1 MKQKGL
7 IAWFAHNHVAAN
19 LLMLV
24 VMLGGLFS
32 ISLINKEI
40 FPVFALNRIMIS
52 ASYPGASPEDI
63 EQSINVK
70 IEQSLDNVKN
80 IKRIQSVAS
89 QGSATLTL
97 ELESEADLE
106 QVLDD
111 VKQQIEAISTFPVNM
126 ETPLVKRAEFTSN
139 VVFISLYGNLNE
151 RQLKEYAK
159 QVRDDILQQT
169 DASDVVVSGVKD
181 YEIAIDVS
189 ENALRKYGLTFEQ
202 VAQVVQQRSIDLP
215 GGMIKAKD
223 GDLLVR
229 INGQLYNGDGF
240 SSIVLQTRPDGSRLY
255 LSDVATISDG
265 FIEDHI
271 LNRFN
276 RERAAVIQVRNLT
289 DEDATKIAEQVGNY
303 VEQAQTKLPTGVYLD
318 SWGDMSH
325 YLEGRLNMMLS
336 NMFYGGIL
344 VFIILALF
352 LDIRVAFWV
361 ILGIPFCFLGTLL
374 FMPTPLVA
382 VSINLISLFGFILV
396 LGIVVDDAI
405 VVGESVYSEVEDKGQ
420 SIDNVIAG
428 AKKVAIPATFGVL
441 TTMAAFIPMLIS
453 DAPRTEFFK
462 AIAWV
467 VLLCLTFSL
476 IESKLIL
483 PAHLARARLAQG
495 KSRTNALSRLKQRFN
510 LAVDR
515 FINQGYRRFISVCIV
530 HRYSVLATF
539 SGILML
545 AIALVVSGQLRWV
558 FFPNL
563 PSDYI
568 QVNVDMNISSSDE
581 NNAKV
586 AAQIEEALYQ
596 TDAEIFQELGVHV
609 VKHTFINMEN
619 RQDLFVLAELHKT
632 ETLPITSFEILKQWQ
647 AQLPP
652 LVGVKNITFEASIGR
667 KQSDVQ
673 FSLKGD
679 DLAQLA
685 QASKAMQQLLYQYD
699 GTLNIKDDLSSPT
712 PEVKL
717 QLTEAG
723 EALGLSLASLA
734 SQVRHAFYG
743 YEVQRVLRNNEEVK
757 VMVRYPQQERST
769 IGYLESMKVI
779 VPNGRFVP
787 FTEVAKANIES
798 SYTSIN
804 RVDRKRSVIVSANVD
819 KSQTSPSEIYNDIL
833 ENKLDQLRQAFPSVK
848 FALDGRAKDEKN
860 TKGSLIRDSILAL
873 ITIFALMAIP
883 LRSYSQPLI
892 IMSVIP
898 FGIIGAIAGHYLAG
912 LTLNLLSVFGILAL
926 AGVVVNDSLVLVSFI
941 NRALQQGVPLE
952 QAVVN
957 AGCSRFRAIVLTSLT
972 TFFGLAPILL
982 EDSLQ
987 AQIVIPMATSLAFGI
1002 LFATVVTLLLVPSLY
1017 LILADIKRGMKRFYH
1032 WWWQPRTLE

>member
-19 LLMLV
+19 LLMLM

-40 FPVFALNRIMIS
+40 FPAFALNRIMIS

-89 QGSATLTL
+89 QGSASLTL

-229 INGQLYNGDGF
+229 TNGQLYNGDGF
-240 SSIVLQTRPDGSRLY
+240 SSIVLQTRLDGSRLY

-265 FIEDHI
+265 FIEDRI

-467 VLLCLTFSL
+467 VLLCLTLSL

-539 SGILML
+539 SGILLL
-545 AIALVVSGQLRWV
+545 AIALVISGQLRWV

-717 QLTEAG
+717 QLTKAG

-769 IGYLESMKVI
+769 IGYLENMKVI
-779 VPNGRFVP
+779 LPNGRFVP

-804 RVDRKRSVIVSANVD
+804 RVDRKRSVIVSANFD

>member
-40 FPVFALNRIMIS
+40 FPAFALNRIMIS

-89 QGSATLTL
+89 QGSASLTL

-169 DASDVVVSGVKD
+169 GASDVVVSGVKD

-229 INGQLYNGDGF
+229 TNGQLYNGDGF

-255 LSDVATISDG
+255 LSDIATISDG
-265 FIEDHI
+265 FIEDRI

-289 DEDATKIAEQVGNY
+289 DEDATKIAEQVGKY

-545 AIALVVSGQLRWV
+545 AIALVASGQLRWV

-717 QLTEAG
+717 QLTKAG

-769 IGYLESMKVI
+769 IGYLENMKVI
-779 VPNGRFVP
+779 LPNGRFVP

-819 KSQTSPSEIYNDIL
+819 KSQTSPSDIYNDIL
-833 ENKLDQLRQAFPSVK
+833 ENKLGQLRQAFPNVK

-941 NRALQQGVPLE
+941 NRALKQGVPLE

>member
-40 FPVFALNRIMIS
+40 FPAFALNRIMIS

-89 QGSATLTL
+89 QGSASLTL
-97 ELESEADLE
+97 ELESEANLE

-229 INGQLYNGDGF
+229 TNGQLYNGDGF

-255 LSDVATISDG
+255 LSDVATIADG
-265 FIEDHI
+265 FIEDRI

-717 QLTEAG
+717 QLTKAG

-779 VPNGRFVP
+779 LPNGRFVP
-787 FTEVAKANIES
+787 FTEMAKANIES

-819 KSQTSPSEIYNDIL
+819 KSQTSPSDIYNDIL
-833 ENKLDQLRQAFPSVK
+833 ENKLDQLRQAFPNVK

-941 NRALQQGVPLE
+941 NRALKQGVPLE

>member
-40 FPVFALNRIMIS
+40 FPAFALNRIMIS

-89 QGSATLTL
+89 QGSASLTL

-169 DASDVVVSGVKD
+169 GASDVVVSGVKD

-229 INGQLYNGDGF
+229 TNGQLYNGDGF

-265 FIEDHI
+265 FIEDRI

-289 DEDATKIAEQVGNY
+289 DEDATKIAEQVGKY
-303 VEQAQTKLPTGVYLD
+303 IEKAQTKLPTGVYLD

-483 PAHLARARLAQG
+483 PAHLARARLAQA

-530 HRYSVLATF
+530 HRYSVLAMF

-679 DLAQLA
+679 DLTQLA

-717 QLTEAG
+717 QLTKAG

-769 IGYLESMKVI
+769 IGYLENMKVI
-779 VPNGRFVP
+779 LPNGRFVP

-819 KSQTSPSEIYNDIL
+819 KSQTSPSDIYNDIL
-833 ENKLDQLRQAFPSVK
+833 ENKLAQLRQAFPNVK

-952 QAVVN
+952 LAVVN

>member
-7 IAWFAHNHVAAN
+7 IAWFAYNHVAAN

-40 FPVFALNRIMIS
+40 FPAFALNRIMIS

-89 QGSATLTL
+89 QGSASLTL

-202 VAQVVQQRSIDLP
+202 VSQVVQQRSIDLP

-229 INGQLYNGDGF
+229 TNGQLYNGDGF

-265 FIEDHI
+265 FIEDRI

-289 DEDATKIAEQVGNY
+289 DEDATKIAEQVAKY
-303 VEQAQTKLPTGVYLD
+303 VEKAQTKLPTGVYLD

-374 FMPTPLVA
+374 FMPTSLVA

-539 SGILML
+539 GGILML
-545 AIALVVSGQLRWV
+545 AIALVISGQLRWV

-717 QLTEAG
+717 QLTKAG

-769 IGYLESMKVI
+769 IGYLENMKVI
-779 VPNGRFVP
+779 LPNGRFVP

-833 ENKLDQLRQAFPSVK
+833 ENKLDQLRQAFPNVK

-941 NRALQQGVPLE
+941 NRALKQGIPLE

-957 AGCSRFRAIVLTSLT
+957 AGCSRFRAIVLISLT

>member
-7 IAWFAHNHVAAN
+7 IAWFADNHVAAN

-40 FPVFALNRIMIS
+40 FPAFALNRIMIS

-89 QGSATLTL
+89 QGSASLTL

-229 INGQLYNGDGF
+229 TNGQLYNGDGF

-255 LSDVATISDG
+255 LSDVATIADG
-265 FIEDHI
+265 FIEDRI

-303 VEQAQTKLPTGVYLD
+303 VEQAQTKLPTGVHLD

-483 PAHLARARLAQG
+483 PAHLARARLAQA

-530 HRYSVLATF
+530 HRYGVLATF

-545 AIALVVSGQLRWV
+545 AIALVASGQLRWV

-717 QLTEAG
+717 QLTKAG

-779 VPNGRFVP
+779 LPNGRFVP

-833 ENKLDQLRQAFPSVK
+833 ENKLYQLRQAFPNVK

-941 NRALQQGVPLE
+941 NRALKQGVPLE

-1017 LILADIKRGMKRFYH
+1017 LILSDIKRGMNRFYH

>member
-40 FPVFALNRIMIS
+40 FPAFALNRIMIS

-89 QGSATLTL
+89 QGSASLTL

-229 INGQLYNGDGF
+229 TNGQLYNGDGF

-255 LSDVATISDG
+255 LSDVATIADG
-265 FIEDHI
+265 FIEDRI

-420 SIDNVIAG
+420 NIDNVIAG

-510 LAVDR
+510 LVVDR

-717 QLTEAG
+717 QLTKAG

-779 VPNGRFVP
+779 LPNGRFVP

-819 KSQTSPSEIYNDIL
+819 KSQTSPSDIYNDIL
-833 ENKLDQLRQAFPSVK
+833 KNKLDQLRQAFPSVK

-941 NRALQQGVPLE
+941 NRALKQGVPLE

>member
-40 FPVFALNRIMIS
+40 FPAFALNRIMIS

-89 QGSATLTL
+89 QGSASLTL
-97 ELESEADLE
+97 ELESEANLE

-229 INGQLYNGDGF
+229 TNGQLYNGDGF

-265 FIEDHI
+265 FIEDRI

-289 DEDATKIAEQVGNY
+289 DEDATKIAEQVGKY

-483 PAHLARARLAQG
+483 PAHLARARLAQT
-495 KSRTNALSRLKQRFN
+495 KSRTNALLRLKQRFN

-515 FINQGYRRFISVCIV
+515 FINQGYRCFISVCIV

-545 AIALVVSGQLRWV
+545 AIALVVSGQLRLV

-717 QLTEAG
+717 QLTKAG

-779 VPNGRFVP
+779 LPNGRFVP

-819 KSQTSPSEIYNDIL
+819 KSQASPSDIYNDIL
-833 ENKLDQLRQAFPSVK
+833 ENKLDQLRQAFPNVK

-941 NRALQQGVPLE
+941 NRALKQGVPLE

>member
-40 FPVFALNRIMIS
+40 FPAFALNRIMIS

-89 QGSATLTL
+89 QGSASLTL

-229 INGQLYNGDGF
+229 TNGQLYNGDGF

-265 FIEDHI
+265 FIEDRI

-289 DEDATKIAEQVGNY
+289 DEDATKIAEQVGKY

-428 AKKVAIPATFGVL
+428 ANKVAIPATFGVL

-545 AIALVVSGQLRWV
+545 AIALVASGQLRWV

-717 QLTEAG
+717 QLTKAG

-769 IGYLESMKVI
+769 IGYLENMKVI
-779 VPNGRFVP
+779 LPNGRFVP

-819 KSQTSPSEIYNDIL
+819 KSQTSPSDIYNDIL
-833 ENKLDQLRQAFPSVK
+833 ENKLDQLRQVFPSVK

-941 NRALQQGVPLE
+941 NRALKQGVPLE

>member
-40 FPVFALNRIMIS
+40 FPAFALNRIMIS

-89 QGSATLTL
+89 QGSASLTL
-97 ELESEADLE
+97 ELEPEADLE

-229 INGQLYNGDGF
+229 TNGQLYNGDGF

-255 LSDVATISDG
+255 LSDVATIADG
-265 FIEDHI
+265 FIEDRI

-289 DEDATKIAEQVGNY
+289 DEDATKIAEQVGKY
-303 VEQAQTKLPTGVYLD
+303 VEQAQAKLPTGVYLD

-717 QLTEAG
+717 QLTKAG

-819 KSQTSPSEIYNDIL
+819 KSQTSPSDIYNDIL

-941 NRALQQGVPLE
+941 NRALKQGVPLE

-1017 LILADIKRGMKRFYH
+1017 LILADIKRGIKRFYH

>member
-40 FPVFALNRIMIS
+40 FPTFALNRIMIS

-89 QGSATLTL
+89 QGSASLTL

-215 GGMIKAKD
+215 SGMIKAKD

-229 INGQLYNGDGF
+229 TNGQLYNGDGF

-265 FIEDHI
+265 FIEDRI

-289 DEDATKIAEQVGNY
+289 DEDATKIAEQVGKY

-679 DLAQLA
+679 DLTQLA

-717 QLTEAG
+717 QLTKAG

-769 IGYLESMKVI
+769 IGYLENMKVI
-779 VPNGRFVP
+779 LPNGRFVP

-819 KSQTSPSEIYNDIL
+819 KSQTSPSDIYNDIL
-833 ENKLDQLRQAFPSVK
+833 ENKLDQLRQAFPKVK

-941 NRALQQGVPLE
+941 NRALKQGVPLE

>member
-1 MKQKGL
+1 MKAKGL
-7 IAWFAHNHVAAN
+7 IAWFTHNHVAAN
-19 LLMLV
+19 LLMLLV
-24 VMLGGLFS
+24 ILGGLFS
-32 ISLINKEI
+32 INLINKEI
-40 FPVFALNRIMIS
+40 FPAFAMNRIMIT

-63 EQSINVK
+63 EQSINIK

-80 IKRIQSVAS
+80 IKRIKSVAS
-89 QGSATLTL
+89 QGLASLTL
-97 ELESEADLE
+97 ELETGADLE
-106 QVLDD
+106 KVLDD
-111 VKQQIEAISTFPVNM
+111 VKQQIDAITTFPVNM
-126 ETPLVKRAEFTSN
+126 ETPLIKRAEFTSN
-139 VVFISLYGNLNE
+139 VMFISLYGNLNE

-159 QVRDDILQQT
+159 QVRDDILLET
-169 DASDVVVSGVKD
+169 SASDVVVSGVKD

-202 VAQVVQQRSIDLP
+202 VANAVQQRSIDLP
-215 GGMIKAKD
+215 GGIIKAKD

-229 INGQLYNGDGF
+229 TNGQLYSGDAF
-240 SSIVLQTRPDGSRLY
+240 SSIVLRTRSDGSRLL
-255 LSDVATISDG
+255 LSDVATVSDG
-265 FIEDHI
+265 FVENRV

-276 RERAAVIQVRNLT
+276 RQRAAVIQVRNLT
-289 DEDATKIAEQVGNY
+289 DEDATKISHQVSEY
-303 VEQAQTKLPTGVYLD
+303 IAKKQAQLPSGVYLD
-318 SWGDMSH
+318 TWGDMSH

-336 NMFYGGIL
+336 NMLYGGVL
-344 VFIILALF
+344 VFVILALF

-374 FMPTPLVA
+374 FMPTPFIA

-405 VVGESVYSEVEDKGQ
+405 VVGESVYTEVKDKGQ
-420 SIDNVIAG
+420 RIENVIKG
-428 AKKVAIPATFGVL
+428 VQNVAIPATFGVL

-462 AIAWV
+462 AIAWI
-467 VLLCLTFSL
+467 VLLCLSFSL

-483 PAHLARARLAQG
+483 PAHLARMRLTPPS
-495 KSRTNALSRLKQRFN
+495 KTPHLVSRLKLRFN
-510 LAVDR
+510 SAVDR
-515 FINQGYRRFISVCIV
+515 FINHNYRRFITVCTR

-568 QVNVDMNISSSDE
+568 QVNVDMDVSSSDE
-581 NNAKV
+581 NNARV
-586 AAQIEEALYQ
+586 AAQIEDALYQ
-596 TDAEIFQELGVHV
+596 ADAKIYQELGVNV
-609 VKHTFINMEN
+609 VKHTFMNMAN
-619 RQDLFVLAELHKT
+619 RQDLFILAELHKT
-632 ETLPITSFEILKQWQ
+632 ETLPISSFEILKQWK
-647 AQLPP
+647 AQMPP
-652 LVGVKNITFEASIGR
+652 LVGVKNITYDASIDR
-667 KQSDVQ
+667 KQSDLQ
-673 FSLKGD
+673 FSLKGENLTE
-679 DLAQLA
+679 LAA
-685 QASKAMQQLLYQYD
+685 ASKAMQQLLSEYD
-699 GTLNIKDDLSSPT
+699 GTLNIKDDLSSPI

-717 QLTEAG
+717 QLTAAG
-723 EALGLSLASLA
+723 EALGLSLSALA
-734 SQVRHAFYG
+734 NQVRHAFFG
-743 YEVQRVLRNNEEVK
+743 YEAQRVLRNNEEVK

-769 IGYLESMKVI
+769 IGYLENMKVRL
-779 VPNGRFVP
+779 PNGKFVP
-787 FTEVAKANIES
+787 FTEVATANIES
-798 SYTSIN
+798 SYTNIN

-819 KSQTSPSEIYNDIL
+819 KAQTAPSDIYNDIL
-833 ENKLDQLRQAFPSVK
+833 TNKLDKLQQQYPDIK
-848 FALDGRAKDEKN
+848 IALDGRAKDEKN
-860 TKGSLIRDSILAL
+860 TKGSLIRDSLLAL
-873 ITIFALMAIP
+873 LTIFALMAIP

-926 AGVVVNDSLVLVSFI
+926 AGVVVNDSLVLVTFI
-941 NRALQQGVPLE
+941 NRALKQGVALQ
-952 QAVVN
+952 QAVID
-957 AGCSRFRAIVLTSLT
+957 AGCARFRAIVLTSLT

-1017 LILADIKRGMKRFYH
+1017 LILQDVQSIIRRFYH
-1032 WWWQPRTLE
+1032 WWWQPRTSE

>member
-40 FPVFALNRIMIS
+40 FPAFALNRIMIS

-89 QGSATLTL
+89 QGSASLTL

-229 INGQLYNGDGF
+229 TNGQLYNGDGF

-255 LSDVATISDG
+255 LSDVATIADG
-265 FIEDHI
+265 FIEDRI

-303 VEQAQTKLPTGVYLD
+303 IEQAQTKLPTGVYLD

-530 HRYSVLATF
+530 YRYSVLATF

-545 AIALVVSGQLRWV
+545 AIALVISGQLRWV

-717 QLTEAG
+717 QLTKAG

-734 SQVRHAFYG
+734 GQVRHAFYG

-769 IGYLESMKVI
+769 IGYLENMKVI
-779 VPNGRFVP
+779 LPNGRFVP

-819 KSQTSPSEIYNDIL
+819 KSQISPSDIYNDIL
-833 ENKLDQLRQAFPSVK
+833 ENKLDQLRQAFPNVK

-941 NRALQQGVPLE
+941 NRALQQGVSLE

>member
-40 FPVFALNRIMIS
+40 FPAFALNRIMIS

-89 QGSATLTL
+89 QGSASLTL

-229 INGQLYNGDGF
+229 TNGQLYNGDGF

-265 FIEDHI
+265 FIEDRI

-289 DEDATKIAEQVGNY
+289 DEDATKIAEQVGKY
-303 VEQAQTKLPTGVYLD
+303 VEKAQTKLPTGVYLD

-420 SIDNVIAG
+420 SIDNVITG

-483 PAHLARARLAQG
+483 PAHLARARLAQA

-510 LAVDR
+510 LSVDR

-717 QLTEAG
+717 QLTKAG

-769 IGYLESMKVI
+769 IGYLENMKVI
-779 VPNGRFVP
+779 LPNGRFVP

-819 KSQTSPSEIYNDIL
+819 KSQTSPSDIYNDIL
-833 ENKLDQLRQAFPSVK
+833 ENKLDQLRQAFPNVK

-883 LRSYSQPLI
+883 LRSYSKPLI

-941 NRALQQGVPLE
+941 NRALKQGVPLE

-1017 LILADIKRGMKRFYH
+1017 LILADIKRGMNRFYH
-1032 WWWQPRTLE
+1032 WWWKPRTLE

>member
-7 IAWFAHNHVAAN
+7 IAWFADNHVAAN

-40 FPVFALNRIMIS
+40 FPAFALNRIMIS

-89 QGSATLTL
+89 QGSASLTL

-229 INGQLYNGDGF
+229 TNGQLYNGDGF

-255 LSDVATISDG
+255 LSDVATIADG
-265 FIEDHI
+265 FIEDRI

-405 VVGESVYSEVEDKGQ
+405 VVGESVYSEVEDKGK

-483 PAHLARARLAQG
+483 PAHLARARLAQA
-495 KSRTNALSRLKQRFN
+495 KARTNALSRLKQRFN

-685 QASKAMQQLLYQYD
+685 QASKAMQQLLFQYD

-717 QLTEAG
+717 QLTKAG

-743 YEVQRVLRNNEEVK
+743 YEVQRVLRNNEEIK

-769 IGYLESMKVI
+769 IGYLENMKVI
-779 VPNGRFVP
+779 LPNGRFVP

-819 KSQTSPSEIYNDIL
+819 KSQTSPSDIYNDIL
-833 ENKLDQLRQAFPSVK
+833 ENKLDQVRQAFPSVK

-941 NRALQQGVPLE
+941 NRALKQGVPLE

>member
-40 FPVFALNRIMIS
+40 FPAFALNRIMIS

-89 QGSATLTL
+89 QGSASLTL

-229 INGQLYNGDGF
+229 TNGQLYSGDGF

-265 FIEDHI
+265 FIEDRI

-289 DEDATKIAEQVGNY
+289 DEDATKIAEQVGKY

-545 AIALVVSGQLRWV
+545 AIALVASGQLRWV

-717 QLTEAG
+717 QLTKAG

-769 IGYLESMKVI
+769 IGYLENMKVI
-779 VPNGRFVP
+779 LPNGRFVP

-819 KSQTSPSEIYNDIL
+819 KSQTSPSDIYNDIL

-1017 LILADIKRGMKRFYH
+1017 LSLADIKRGMKRFYH
-1032 WWWQPRTLE
+1032 WWWQPRSLE

>member
-1 MKQKGL
+1 MKAKGL
-7 IAWFAHNHVAAN
+7 IAWFTHNHVAAN
-19 LLMLV
+19 LLMLLV
-24 VMLGGLFS
+24 ILGGLFS

-40 FPVFALNRIMIS
+40 FPAFAMNRIMIT

-63 EQSINVK
+63 EQSINIK

-80 IKRIQSVAS
+80 IKRIESVAS
-89 QGSATLTL
+89 QGLASLTL
-97 ELESEADLE
+97 ELETGADLE
-106 QVLDD
+106 KVLDD
-111 VKQQIEAISTFPVNM
+111 VKQQIDAITTFPVNM
-126 ETPLVKRAEFTSN
+126 ETPLIKRAEFTSN
-139 VVFISLYGNLNE
+139 VMFISLYGNLNE

-159 QVRDDILQQT
+159 QVRDDILLET
-169 DASDVVVSGVKD
+169 SASDVVVSGVKD

-202 VAQVVQQRSIDLP
+202 VANAVQQRSIDLP
-215 GGMIKAKD
+215 GGIIKAKD

-229 INGQLYNGDGF
+229 TNGQLYSGDAF
-240 SSIVLQTRPDGSRLY
+240 SSIVLRTRSDGSRLL
-255 LSDVATISDG
+255 LSDVATVSDG
-265 FIEDHI
+265 FVENRV

-276 RERAAVIQVRNLT
+276 RQRAAVIQVRNLT
-289 DEDATKIAEQVGNY
+289 DEDATKISHQVSEY
-303 VEQAQTKLPTGVYLD
+303 IAKKQAQLPSGVYLD
-318 SWGDMSH
+318 TWGDMSH

-336 NMFYGGIL
+336 NMLYGGVL
-344 VFIILALF
+344 VFVILALF

-374 FMPTPLVA
+374 FMPTPFIA

-405 VVGESVYSEVEDKGQ
+405 VVGESVYTEVKDKGQ
-420 SIDNVIAG
+420 RIENVIKG
-428 AKKVAIPATFGVL
+428 VQNVAIPATFGVL

-462 AIAWV
+462 AIAWI
-467 VLLCLTFSL
+467 VLLCLSFSL

-483 PAHLARARLAQG
+483 PAHLARMRLTQPS
-495 KSRTNALSRLKQRFN
+495 KKPHLFSRLKLRFN
-510 LAVDR
+510 STVDR
-515 FINQGYRRFISVCIV
+515 FINHNYRRFITVCTR

-568 QVNVDMNISSSDE
+568 QVNVDMDVSSSDE
-581 NNAKV
+581 NNARV
-586 AAQIEEALYQ
+586 AAQIEDALYQ
-596 TDAEIFQELGVHV
+596 ADAKIYQELGVNV
-609 VKHTFINMEN
+609 VKHTFMNMAN
-619 RQDLFVLAELHKT
+619 RQDLFILAELHKT
-632 ETLPITSFEILKQWQ
+632 ETLPISSFEILKQWK
-647 AQLPP
+647 AQMPP
-652 LVGVKNITFEASIGR
+652 LVGVKNITYDASIDR
-667 KQSDVQ
+667 KQSDLQ
-673 FSLKGD
+673 FSLKGENLTE
-679 DLAQLA
+679 LAA
-685 QASKAMQQLLYQYD
+685 ASKAMQQLLSEYD
-699 GTLNIKDDLSSPT
+699 GTLNIKDDLSSPI

-717 QLTEAG
+717 KLTAAG
-723 EALGLSLASLA
+723 EALGLSLSALA
-734 SQVRHAFYG
+734 NQVRHAFFG
-743 YEVQRVLRNNEEVK
+743 YEAQRVLRNNEEVK

-769 IGYLESMKVI
+769 IGYLENMKVRL
-779 VPNGRFVP
+779 PNGKFVP
-787 FTEVAKANIES
+787 FTEVATANIES
-798 SYTSIN
+798 SYTNIN

-819 KSQTSPSEIYNDIL
+819 KAQTAPSDIYNDIL
-833 ENKLDQLRQAFPSVK
+833 TNKLDKLQQQYPDIK
-848 FALDGRAKDEKN
+848 IALDGRAKDEKN
-860 TKGSLIRDSILAL
+860 TKGSLIRDSLLAL
-873 ITIFALMAIP
+873 LTIFALMAIP

-926 AGVVVNDSLVLVSFI
+926 AGVVVNDSLVLVTFI
-941 NRALQQGVPLE
+941 NRALKQGVDLQ
-952 QAVVN
+952 QAVID
-957 AGCSRFRAIVLTSLT
+957 AGCARFRAIVLTSLT

-1017 LILADIKRGMKRFYH
+1017 LILQDVQSVIRRFYH
-1032 WWWQPRTLE
+1032 WWWQPRTSE

>member
-1 MKQKGL
+1 MKAKGL
-7 IAWFAHNHVAAN
+7 IAWFTHNHVAAN
-19 LLMLV
+19 LLMLLV
-24 VMLGGLFS
+24 ILGGLFS

-40 FPVFALNRIMIS
+40 FPAFALNRIMIT

-63 EQSINVK
+63 EQSINIK

-80 IKRIQSVAS
+80 IKRIESVAS
-89 QGSATLTL
+89 QGLASLTL
-97 ELESEADLE
+97 ELDTGADLE
-106 QVLDD
+106 KVLDD
-111 VKQQIEAISTFPVNM
+111 VKQQIDAITTFPVNM
-126 ETPLVKRAEFTSN
+126 EKPLIKRAEFTSN
-139 VVFISLYGNLNE
+139 VMFISLYGNLNE
-151 RQLKEYAK
+151 RQLKEYGK
-159 QVRDDILQQT
+159 QIRDDILLQT
-169 DASDVVVSGVKD
+169 SASDVVVSGVKD

-202 VAQVVQQRSIDLP
+202 VANVVQQRSIDLP
-215 GGMIKAKD
+215 GGIIKAKD

-229 INGQLYNGDGF
+229 TNGQLYSGDAF
-240 SSIVLQTRPDGSRLY
+240 SSIVLRTRSDGSRLL
-255 LSDVATISDG
+255 LSDVATVSDG
-265 FIEDHI
+265 FVENRI

-276 RERAAVIQVRNLT
+276 RQRAAVIQVRNLT
-289 DEDATKIAEQVGNY
+289 DEDATKISQQVSEY
-303 VEQAQTKLPTGVYLD
+303 IVKRQAQLPSGVYLD
-318 SWGDMSH
+318 TWGDMSH

-336 NMFYGGIL
+336 NMLYGGVL
-344 VFIILALF
+344 VFVILALF

-374 FMPTPLVA
+374 FMPTPFIA

-405 VVGESVYSEVEDKGQ
+405 VVGESVYTEVKDKGQ
-420 SIDNVIAG
+420 RIENVIKG
-428 AKKVAIPATFGVL
+428 VKNVAIPATFGVL

-462 AIAWV
+462 AIAWI
-467 VLLCLTFSL
+467 VLLCLSFSL

-483 PAHLARARLAQG
+483 PAHLARMRLTPPSKAPHL
-495 KSRTNALSRLKQRFN
+495 LSRLKLRFN
-510 LAVDR
+510 SAVDR
-515 FINQGYRRFISVCIV
+515 FINHNYRRFITVCTR

-568 QVNVDMNISSSDE
+568 QVNVDMDVSSSDE
-581 NNAKV
+581 NNARV
-586 AAQIEEALYQ
+586 AAQIEDALYQ
-596 TDAEIFQELGVHV
+596 ADAKIYQELGVNV
-609 VKHTFINMEN
+609 VKHTFMNMAN
-619 RQDLFVLAELHKT
+619 RQDLFILAELHKT
-632 ETLPITSFEILKQWQ
+632 ETLPISSFEILKQWK
-647 AQLPP
+647 AQMPP
-652 LVGVKNITFEASIGR
+652 LVGVKNITYDASIDR
-667 KQSDVQ
+667 KQSDLQ
-673 FSLKGD
+673 FSLKGEN
-679 DLAQLA
+679 LTELTA
-685 QASKAMQQLLYQYD
+685 ASKAMQQLLSEYD
-699 GTLNIKDDLSSPT
+699 GTLNIKDDLSSPI

-717 QLTEAG
+717 QLTAAG
-723 EALGLSLASLA
+723 EALGLSLSALA
-734 SQVRHAFYG
+734 NQVRHAFFG
-743 YEVQRVLRNNEEVK
+743 YEAQRVLRNNEEVK

-769 IGYLESMKVI
+769 IGYLENMKVRL
-779 VPNGRFVP
+779 PNGKFVP
-787 FTEVAKANIES
+787 FTEVATANIES
-798 SYTSIN
+798 SYTNIN

-819 KSQTSPSEIYNDIL
+819 KAQTAPSDIYNDIL
-833 ENKLDQLRQAFPSVK
+833 TNKLDKLQQQYPDIK
-848 FALDGRAKDEKN
+848 IALDGRAKDEKN
-860 TKGSLIRDSILAL
+860 TKGSLIRDSLLAL
-873 ITIFALMAIP
+873 LTIFALMAIP

-926 AGVVVNDSLVLVSFI
+926 AGVVVNDSLVLVTFI
-941 NRALQQGVPLE
+941 NRALKQGVALQ
-952 QAVVN
+952 QAVID
-957 AGCSRFRAIVLTSLT
+957 AGCARFRAIVLTSLT

-1017 LILADIKRGMKRFYH
+1017 LILQDVQSIIRRFYH
-1032 WWWQPRTLE
+1032 WWWQPRTSE

>member
-40 FPVFALNRIMIS
+40 FPAFALNRIMIS

-89 QGSATLTL
+89 QGSASLTL

-215 GGMIKAKD
+215 GGMIKARD

-229 INGQLYNGDGF
+229 TNGQLYNGDGF

-265 FIEDHI
+265 FIEDRI

-276 RERAAVIQVRNLT
+276 RERAAVIQVCNLT
-289 DEDATKIAEQVGNY
+289 DEDATKIAEQVGKY
-303 VEQAQTKLPTGVYLD
+303 VEKAQTKLPTGVYLD

-483 PAHLARARLAQG
+483 PAHLARARLAQA

-530 HRYSVLATF
+530 YRYSVLATF

-545 AIALVVSGQLRWV
+545 AIALVISGQLRWV

-586 AAQIEEALYQ
+586 ASQIEEALYQ

-717 QLTEAG
+717 QLTKAG

-769 IGYLESMKVI
+769 IGYLENMKVI
-779 VPNGRFVP
+779 LPNGRFVP

-819 KSQTSPSEIYNDIL
+819 KSQTSPSDIYNDIL
-833 ENKLDQLRQAFPSVK
+833 EKKLDQLRQAFPNVK

-941 NRALQQGVPLE
+941 NRALKQGVPLE

>member
-40 FPVFALNRIMIS
+40 FPAFALNRIMIS

-89 QGSATLTL
+89 QGSASLTL
-97 ELESEADLE
+97 ELEYEADLE

-229 INGQLYNGDGF
+229 TNGQLYNGDGF

-265 FIEDHI
+265 FIEDRI

-289 DEDATKIAEQVGNY
+289 DEDATKIAEQVGKY
-303 VEQAQTKLPTGVYLD
+303 IEKAQTKLPTDVYLD

-483 PAHLARARLAQG
+483 PAHLARARLAQA

-515 FINQGYRRFISVCIV
+515 FINQSYRRFISVCIV

-545 AIALVVSGQLRWV
+545 AIALVISGQLRWV

-679 DLAQLA
+679 DLTQLA

-717 QLTEAG
+717 QLTKAG

-743 YEVQRVLRNNEEVK
+743 FEVQRVLRNNEEVK

-779 VPNGRFVP
+779 LPNGRFIP

-804 RVDRKRSVIVSANVD
+804 RVDRKRSVVVSANVD
-819 KSQTSPSEIYNDIL
+819 KSQTSPSDIYNDIL
-833 ENKLDQLRQAFPSVK
+833 ENKLDQLRQAFPNVK

-941 NRALQQGVPLE
+941 NRALKQGVPLE

>member
-40 FPVFALNRIMIS
+40 FPAFALNRIMIS

-89 QGSATLTL
+89 QGSASLTL

-111 VKQQIEAISTFPVNM
+111 VKQQVEAISTFPVNM

-229 INGQLYNGDGF
+229 TNGQLYNGDGF

-265 FIEDHI
+265 FIEDRI

-289 DEDATKIAEQVGNY
+289 DEDATKIAEQVGKY
-303 VEQAQTKLPTGVYLD
+303 IEQAQTKLPTGVYLD

-420 SIDNVIAG
+420 SIDNVIVG

-539 SGILML
+539 SGILLL
-545 AIALVVSGQLRWV
+545 AIALVISGQLRWV

-596 TDAEIFQELGVHV
+596 TDAEIFQELDVHV

-717 QLTEAG
+717 QLTKAG

-769 IGYLESMKVI
+769 IGYLENMKVI
-779 VPNGRFVP
+779 LPNGRFVP

-833 ENKLDQLRQAFPSVK
+833 ENKLDQLRQAFPNVK

-873 ITIFALMAIP
+873 FTIFALMAIP

-941 NRALQQGVPLE
+941 NRALKQGVPLE

>member
-1 MKQKGL
+1 MTQKGL

-40 FPVFALNRIMIS
+40 FPAFALNRIMIS
-52 ASYPGASPEDI
+52 SSYPGASPEDI

-89 QGSATLTL
+89 QGSASLTL

-229 INGQLYNGDGF
+229 TNGQLYNGDGF

-265 FIEDHI
+265 FIEDRI

-289 DEDATKIAEQVGNY
+289 DEDASKIAEQVGKY
-303 VEQAQTKLPTGVYLD
+303 VEKAQTKLPTGVYLD

-545 AIALVVSGQLRWV
+545 AIALVISGQLRWV

-596 TDAEIFQELGVHV
+596 TDAEIFQDLGVHV

-699 GTLNIKDDLSSPT
+699 GILNIKDDLSSPT

-717 QLTEAG
+717 QLTKAG

-779 VPNGRFVP
+779 LPNGRFVP

-833 ENKLDQLRQAFPSVK
+833 ENKLDQLRQAFPNVK

-941 NRALQQGVPLE
+941 NRALKQGVPLE

>member
-40 FPVFALNRIMIS
+40 FPAFALNRIMIS

-89 QGSATLTL
+89 QGSASLTL

-106 QVLDD
+106 QVLDV
-111 VKQQIEAISTFPVNM
+111 VKQQIEAISTFPINM

-229 INGQLYNGDGF
+229 TNGQLYNGDGF

-255 LSDVATISDG
+255 LSDVATIADG
-265 FIEDHI
+265 FIEDRI

-303 VEQAQTKLPTGVYLD
+303 VEQAQTKLPIGVYLD

-420 SIDNVIAG
+420 SIDNVITG

-483 PAHLARARLAQG
+483 PAHLARARLAQA

-515 FINQGYRRFISVCIV
+515 FINQSYRRFISVCIV

-717 QLTEAG
+717 QLTKAG

-779 VPNGRFVP
+779 LPNGRFVP

-819 KSQTSPSEIYNDIL
+819 KSQTSPSDIYNDIL
-833 ENKLDQLRQAFPSVK
+833 ENKLDQLRQAFPNVK

-941 NRALQQGVPLE
+941 NRALKQGVPLE

-1017 LILADIKRGMKRFYH
+1017 LILADIKRGMNRFYH

>member
-40 FPVFALNRIMIS
+40 FPAFALNRIMIS

-89 QGSATLTL
+89 QGSASLTL
-97 ELESEADLE
+97 ELESETDLE

-229 INGQLYNGDGF
+229 TNGQLYSGDGF

-265 FIEDHI
+265 FIEDRI

-289 DEDATKIAEQVGNY
+289 DEDATKIAEQVGKY
-303 VEQAQTKLPTGVYLD
+303 VEQAQNQLPTGVYLD

-545 AIALVVSGQLRWV
+545 AIALVASGQLRWV

-596 TDAEIFQELGVHV
+596 TDAEIFQELSVHV

-717 QLTEAG
+717 QLTKAG

-779 VPNGRFVP
+779 LPNGRFVP

-819 KSQTSPSEIYNDIL
+819 KSQTSPSDIYNDIL
-833 ENKLDQLRQAFPSVK
+833 ENKLDQLRQAFPNVK

-941 NRALQQGVPLE
+941 NRALKQGVPLE

-1017 LILADIKRGMKRFYH
+1017 LILSDIKRGMNRFYH

>member
-40 FPVFALNRIMIS
+40 FPAFALNRIMIS

-89 QGSATLTL
+89 QGSASLTL

-229 INGQLYNGDGF
+229 TNGQLYNGDGF

-255 LSDVATISDG
+255 LSDVATIADG
-265 FIEDHI
+265 FIEDRI

-581 NNAKV
+581 NNAKI

-685 QASKAMQQLLYQYD
+685 QASNAMQQLLYQYD

-717 QLTEAG
+717 QLTKAG

-779 VPNGRFVP
+779 LPNGRFVP

-941 NRALQQGVPLE
+941 NRALKQGVPLE

>member
-40 FPVFALNRIMIS
+40 FPAFALNRIMIS

-89 QGSATLTL
+89 QGSASLTL

-229 INGQLYNGDGF
+229 TNGQLYNGDGF
-240 SSIVLQTRPDGSRLY
+240 SSIVLQTLPDGSRLY
-255 LSDVATISDG
+255 LSDVTTIADG
-265 FIEDHI
+265 FIEDRI

-289 DEDATKIAEQVGNY
+289 DEDATKIAEQVGKY
-303 VEQAQTKLPTGVYLD
+303 VEKAQTKLPTGVYLD

-483 PAHLARARLAQG
+483 PAHLARARLVQG

-539 SGILML
+539 SGILLL
-545 AIALVVSGQLRWV
+545 AIALVISGQLRWV

-586 AAQIEEALYQ
+586 AAQLEEALYQ

-673 FSLKGD
+673 FRLKGD
-679 DLAQLA
+679 DLVQLA

-717 QLTEAG
+717 QLTKAG

-769 IGYLESMKVI
+769 IGYLENMKVI
-779 VPNGRFVP
+779 LPNGRFVP

-819 KSQTSPSEIYNDIL
+819 KSQTSPSDIYNDIL

-941 NRALQQGVPLE
+941 NRALKQGVPLE

-957 AGCSRFRAIVLTSLT
+957 AGCSRFRAIVLTSMT

>member
-40 FPVFALNRIMIS
+40 FPAFALNRIMIS

-89 QGSATLTL
+89 QGSASLTL

-181 YEIAIDVS
+181 YEIAINVS

-229 INGQLYNGDGF
+229 TNGQLYNGDGF

-255 LSDVATISDG
+255 LSDVATIADG
-265 FIEDHI
+265 FIEDRI

-289 DEDATKIAEQVGNY
+289 DEDATKIAEQVGKY

-420 SIDNVIAG
+420 SIDNVITG

-483 PAHLARARLAQG
+483 PAHLARARLAQA
-495 KSRTNALSRLKQRFN
+495 KSRTNALSRFKQRFN

-717 QLTEAG
+717 QLTKAG

-769 IGYLESMKVI
+769 IGYLENMKVI
-779 VPNGRFVP
+779 LPNGRFVP

-819 KSQTSPSEIYNDIL
+819 KSQISPSEIYNDIL
-833 ENKLDQLRQAFPSVK
+833 ENKLDQLRQAFPNVK

-941 NRALQQGVPLE
+941 NRALKQGVPLE

>member
-40 FPVFALNRIMIS
+40 FPAFALNRIMIS

-89 QGSATLTL
+89 QGSASLTL
-97 ELESEADLE
+97 ELESETDLE

-229 INGQLYNGDGF
+229 TNGQLYNGDGF
-240 SSIVLQTRPDGSRLY
+240 SLIVLQTRPDGSRLY

-265 FIEDHI
+265 FIEDRI

-289 DEDATKIAEQVGNY
+289 DEDATKIAEQVGKY

-483 PAHLARARLAQG
+483 PAHLARARLAQA
-495 KSRTNALSRLKQRFN
+495 KSRTSALSRIKQRFN

-632 ETLPITSFEILKQWQ
+632 ETLPITSFEILKHWQ

-712 PEVKL
+712 PEVKV
-717 QLTEAG
+717 QLTKAG
-723 EALGLSLASLA
+723 EALGLSLVSLA

-769 IGYLESMKVI
+769 IGYLESMKV
-779 VPNGRFVP
+779 VLPNGRFVP

-819 KSQTSPSEIYNDIL
+819 KSQTSPSDIYNDIL

-848 FALDGRAKDEKN
+848 FALDGRAKDEKS

-873 ITIFALMAIP
+873 FTIFALMAIP

-941 NRALQQGVPLE
+941 NRALKQGVPLE

>member
-40 FPVFALNRIMIS
+40 FPAFALNRIMIS

-89 QGSATLTL
+89 QGSASLTL

-229 INGQLYNGDGF
+229 TNGQLYNGDGF

-255 LSDVATISDG
+255 LSDVATIADG
-265 FIEDHI
+265 FIEDRI

-289 DEDATKIAEQVGNY
+289 DEDATKIAEQVGKY

-420 SIDNVIAG
+420 SIDNVIVG

-545 AIALVVSGQLRWV
+545 AIALVASGQLRWV

-717 QLTEAG
+717 QLTKAG

-743 YEVQRVLRNNEEVK
+743 YEVQRVLRNNEEIK

-769 IGYLESMKVI
+769 IGYLENMKVI
-779 VPNGRFVP
+779 LPNGHFVP

-819 KSQTSPSEIYNDIL
+819 KSQTSPSDIYNDIL

-941 NRALQQGVPLE
+941 NRALKQGVPLE

-1017 LILADIKRGMKRFYH
+1017 LILADIKRGMNRFYH

>member
-40 FPVFALNRIMIS
+40 FPAFALNRIMIS

-89 QGSATLTL
+89 QGSASLTL

-229 INGQLYNGDGF
+229 TNGQLYNGDGF

-255 LSDVATISDG
+255 LSDVATIADG
-265 FIEDHI
+265 FIEDRI

-289 DEDATKIAEQVGNY
+289 DEDATKIAEQVGKY
-303 VEQAQTKLPTGVYLD
+303 IEKAQTKLPTGVYLD

-483 PAHLARARLAQG
+483 PAHLAKARLAQG

-530 HRYSVLATF
+530 YRYSVLATF

-545 AIALVVSGQLRWV
+545 AIALVISGQLRWV

-596 TDAEIFQELGVHV
+596 TDAEIYQELGVHV

-717 QLTEAG
+717 QLTKAG

-779 VPNGRFVP
+779 LPNGRFVP

-819 KSQTSPSEIYNDIL
+819 KSQTSPSDIYNDIL
-833 ENKLDQLRQAFPSVK
+833 ENKLDQLRQAFPNVK

-941 NRALQQGVPLE
+941 NRALKQGVPLE

>member
-40 FPVFALNRIMIS
+40 FPAFALNRIMIS

-89 QGSATLTL
+89 QGSASLTL

-229 INGQLYNGDGF
+229 TNGQLYNGDGF

-265 FIEDHI
+265 FIEDRI

-289 DEDATKIAEQVGNY
+289 DEDATKIAEQVGKY

-515 FINQGYRRFISVCIV
+515 FINQSYRRFISVCIV

-545 AIALVVSGQLRWV
+545 AIALVISGQLRWV

-717 QLTEAG
+717 QLTKAG

-779 VPNGRFVP
+779 LPNGRFVP

-819 KSQTSPSEIYNDIL
+819 KSQTSPSDIYNDIL

-941 NRALQQGVPLE
+941 NRALKQGVPLE